1 MRHPVDHLFSGI
13 FLAAGVTLVVM
24 LLLAQVPFGDLD
36 ESRGVHVLL
45 AVVIAACIV
54 LPRILLMRTIWRGRD
69 PFILEDELNNMLIG
83 RGIGLI
89 GGAIAGV
96 FVLSKFT

>member
-1 MRHPVDHLFSGI
+1 MRHPVDRLFTGI
-13 FLAAGVTLVVM
+13 FLSAGVTLVVM
-24 LLLAQVPFGDLD
+24 MLLAQLPFGDLD
-36 ESRGVHVLL
+36 ESRGLHILL

-54 LPRILLMRTIWRGRD
+54 LPRTLLMRTIWRGRD

-83 RGIGLI
+83 RGIGLV

-96 FVLSKFT
+96 FVLSQFT